1 VVIPLLG
8 HTTIVTPGRDS
19 KAKICQSGTKT
30 MRQPGVQRDGKSEAT
45 ITSNFALP
53 QLVMADKRRAPVAI
67 LSPTKRTA
75 VIECFSNNGLHK
87 RKGYWCGTPEGK
99 HISGV
104 TVADLARDGM
114 FSLKTNLLQGS
125 ALLTE
130 RGQWF
135 ARTLI
140 EAAAEV
146 QARQ

>member
-1 VVIPLLG
+1 MSEPRVE
-8 HTTIVTPGRDS
+8 RDGKK
-19 KAKICQSGTKT
+19 KAKISSDLG
-30 MRQPGVQRDGKSEAT
+30 
-45 ITSNFALP
+45 LP
-53 QLVMADKRRAPVAI
+53 PAVMANERRAPVVI

-75 VIECFSNNGLHK
+75 IIECFSNDGLHK
-87 RKGYWCGTPEGK
+87 CNGYWCGTPGGK

-114 FSLKTNLLQGS
+114 FSVERKLLQGS

-140 EAAAEV
+140 EAANEV
-146 QARQ
+146 QMQE